1 MEESI
6 LVVDDEKDI
15 CEVLDISLSD
25 LGYKV
30 STAGNG
36 EEALQVFEKIKPS
49 IVLTDIR
56 MPGMD
61 GIELLQRIKERDPET
76 EVIVITGHGD
86 MDLAIRSL
94 KLEATDFITKPINDD
109 LLEVALKRAHER
121 ISSRRKIKEYTENL
135 ERLVLEQSE
144 KLIEAERLMAVGQVI
159 EGLASATKNIVEDF
173 DGTLTYFNE
182 LPCLVSIHNRD
193 CEIVAANE
201 LYKARLGDK
210 VGHKSEEIYVQKPGG
225 EKRSPV
231 ARTIESG
238 MGQSSKETIRDLLGR
253 EIPVIVHTA
262 PIRNKDK
269 EIELVLEMSAD
280 IIEVNRLQ
288 EELRAT
294 QERYQMLFDAV
305 PCYIS
310 VHDRNLKLTATNKR
324 FMEDFGE
331 GTGSF
336 CYEVYKH
343 RNTPCPE
350 CPVTKTFEEET
361 SQQAET
367 VVTTKSGEQRNV
379 LIWTAPIRNALGE
392 VSHVMEVS
400 TDITQIR
407 KLQDHLTSL
416 GLILGSISHG
426 IKGLLTGFDAAIYW
440 LDSGLEKKDE
450 KRLSKGL
457 SALKL
462 MTRRISNMV
471 LNLLYYAKER
481 ELNKE
486 LVDVST
492 FAGEV
497 ARAFEPKT
505 HGQPLRFI
513 RRFNGATGALEID
526 PAVFS
531 SALVNILENA
541 VEACIEDKS
550 KKDHQ
555 VVFEVRGEGD
565 WVVFEISDNGIGMG
579 RETRENMFTLFF
591 SSKGSKGTGLG
602 LYISNEIV
610 QQHGG
615 SIKVESAPGQGTEF
629 RIRVPKKFSTKGSPL
644 HV

>member
-1 MEESI
+1 MEETI

-36 EEALQVFEKIKPS
+36 EEALQVFERIRPS

-61 GIELLQRIKERDPET
+61 GIELLQRIKEQDPET

-94 KLEATDFITKPINDD
+94 KLEATDFITKPINDE
-109 LLEVALKRAHER
+109 LLEFALKRVQER
-121 ISSRRKIKEYTENL
+121 ITSRRRMREYTEDL
-135 ERLVLEQSE
+135 ERLVREQSE
-144 KLIEAERLMAVGQVI
+144 KLIKAERLTAVGQVI
-159 EGLASATKNIVEDF
+159 EGLASATKNVMEDLE
-173 DGTLTYFNE
+173 GGLTYFNE

-201 LYKARLGDK
+201 LYKSRIGDR
-210 VGHKSEEIYVQKPGG
+210 VGRKSEEIYVHKPGE
-225 EKRSPV
+225 EKMSPV
-231 ARTIESG
+231 ARTIKTG

-288 EELRAT
+288 EELRAS

-324 FMEDFGE
+324 FKEDFGE
-331 GTGSF
+331 GTGAF
-336 CYEVYKH
+336 CFEVYKH
-343 RNTPCPE
+343 RNAPCPE
-350 CPVTKTFEEET
+350 CPVTKTFDEET

-367 VVTTKSGEQRNV
+367 VVTSKSGEQRNV

-440 LDSGLEKKDE
+440 LDSGLKKKNE
-450 KRLSKGL
+450 ERLSKGL

-462 MTRRISNMV
+462 MTRRIRNMV

-486 LVDVST
+486 RVDVSA
-492 FAGEV
+492 FASEM
-497 ARAFEPKT
+497 AKAFEPKT
-505 HGQPLRFI
+505 QGQPVRFI
-513 RRFNGATGALEID
+513 RRFSGATGVMEID
-526 PAVFS
+526 PAVFG

-550 KKDHQ
+550 KKDHEI
-555 VVFEVRGEGD
+555 VFEVRGEGD
-565 WVVFEISDNGIGMG
+565 WVVFEISDNGIGME
-579 RETRENMFTLFF
+579 RETKENMFTLFF

-602 LYISNEIV
+602 LFISNEIV

-615 SIKVESAPGQGTEF
+615 
-629 RIRVPKKFSTKGSPL
+629 
-644 HV
+644 